1 MLSITTEP
9 YGSFSVDCSDSEALV
24 SLTIWTGIYSDQ
36 VTARFRS
43 NENLIYAYSVPKG
56 EALPTLGR
64 VDSAGK
70 FMAWVKAVADTFY
83 RMEV

>member
-1 MLSITTEP
+1 MLTITTEP
-9 YGSFSVDCSDSEALV
+9 YGSFSVDCSDSEALF

-64 VDSAGK
+64 VDSAGR
-70 FMAWVKAVADTFY
+70 FMAWVKAVSDTFHK
-83 RMEV
+83 VAV